1 MKVESINDKCISGTA
16 SKLFEAVTIPCLK
29 NSSFKNTDKQTQ
41 NSRPAQNRLK
51 DQQAL
56 CLSVFLK
63 KVSFTLIFLIQI
75 IHCNFVMPKTD
86 ET

>member
-1 MKVESINDKCISGTA
+1 MKVKSINYKCISGMA
-16 SKLFEAVTIPCLK
+16 SKLFEALTIPCLK
-29 NSSFKNTDKQTQ
+29 NSSFKNTDKQIQ

-56 CLSVFLK
+56 CLSVSLK
-63 KVSFTLIFLIQI
+63 ILSLTLIFLIQI